1 MRSTVSGIYSK
12 HCRQKGGNATSDNVH
27 WLLEVSI
34 KPGQF
39 DTFKSMMAEM
49 VAATKANEPDTLN
62 YEWFISEEQQTCH
75 IYERFVDS
83 AATMIHLATFGE
95 KFAERILATVEP
107 TRFVVYG
114 NPDET
119 VRGALAGF
127 GAVHMEEI
135 GGFAR

>member
-1 MRSTVSGIYSK
+1 M
-12 HCRQKGGNATSDNVH
+12 SDNVH

-34 KPGQF
+34 KPGQL
-39 DTFKSMMAEM
+39 DTFKSVMAEM
-49 VAATKANEPDTLN
+49 DATIKENEPDTLN
-62 YEWFISEEQQTCH
+62 YEWFISEDQQTYH
-75 IYERFVDS
+75 IYERYVDS
-83 AATMIHLATFGE
+83 AANMINLATFGE
-95 KFAERILATVEP
+95 KFAERVLATVEP

-135 GGFAR
+135 GDFAR

>member
-1 MRSTVSGIYSK
+1 LAARSFDHAGTARHVQIGD
-12 HCRQKGGNATSDNVH
+12 GGDGRRNQS
-27 WLLEVSI
+27 
-34 KPGQF
+34 
-39 DTFKSMMAEM
+39 
-49 VAATKANEPDTLN
+49 NEPDTLN
-62 YEWFISEEQQTCH
+62 YEWFISEDQQTCH
-75 IYERFVDS
+75 IYERYVDS

>member
-1 MRSTVSGIYSK
+1 MSEDK
-12 HCRQKGGNATSDNVH
+12 D
-27 WLLEVSI
+27 WLLKVSI
-34 KPGQF
+34 KPGQL
-39 DTFKSMMAEM
+39 DTFKSVMAEM
-49 VAATKANEPDTLN
+49 VAATEANEPDTLN
-62 YEWFISEEQQTCH
+62 YEWFISEDQQTCH
-75 IYERFVDS
+75 IYERYVDS
-83 AATMIHLATFGE
+83 AATMIHFATFGE

>member
-1 MRSTVSGIYSK
+1 M
-12 HCRQKGGNATSDNVH
+12 SDNVH
-27 WLLEVSI
+27 WLLEISI
-34 KPGQF
+34 KPGQL
-39 DTFKSMMAEM
+39 DTFKSVMAEM
-49 VAATKANEPDTLN
+49 VAATNANEPDTLI
-62 YEWFISEEQQTCH
+62 YEWFISEDQQTCH
-75 IYERFVDS
+75 IYERYVDS